1 MSVPDAPRCPK
12 SLNECDQTR
21 VARRPS
27 RAKSRFGGPTR
38 RVAHPNPA
46 RRLSKE
52 TSSDE
57 PLHWLAASA
66 LTVLVYALA
75 GIAALPLA
83 IPPGYA
89 TPLYPA
95 AGVALASVLIF
106 GRRML
111 PAVALGSFGVN
122 LWLAGQRHAIDLHA
136 LIVPASIGLGSLLQA
151 GLGSALVKRFVQ
163 QPLTLSEPRDIG
175 AFLVAAIVS
184 CLVNPCVSNL
194 ALWLAGTVPTG
205 DLWFSF
211 STWWIGDLLGV
222 LIATPILLSLLGRP
236 VDAWRPRRLSVG
248 LTLAMVTVLLA
259 LGIRQVV
266 TWNKERIQTTFDHD
280 AANAVQALKAQL
292 REPQQALEALN
303 GVFMASDDVTA
314 EEMHLATRAWLVP
327 GRLQAMAWSERVPR
341 AELPSY
347 EARVRAQPGMAGFKV
362 FDRAERGGPPL
373 AVAQNGT
380 DDVIVLRYIEP
391 LATNEGAVGVNV
403 MSIPATRTAIDAARR
418 SGLPTATAGF
428 RLTQSAAGESQLGVV
443 IYQPIYQPRVPSA
456 AERYADML
464 GTVSVVLRMGDQLQ
478 ALSSQLP
485 AYLALCLIDLT
496 PGTPGMRLAGA
507 PGCERHSAALQ
518 MSSAVPY
525 AGRLWQVRVTP
536 TPGLEPRLHNGD
548 VWLFAL
554 VGLLSTAML
563 GAFLLTVTGRT
574 RRIESAVRERTAA
587 LQAEVREREV
597 AEAALRESEQ
607 RFRNILDN
615 VPIGVLYTD
624 LDGYVKQANPRFCEL
639 TGYSAE
645 ELMHLRLA
653 DYTHPEDIEQ
663 DEELMGQLV
672 RGEIPMFRRHKRYI
686 TRSGATVWV
695 QATVSLLR
703 DAQSRPRSV
712 VGVVEDIT
720 DDLKL
725 EEAERAR
732 EAAEASNRAKSDFL
746 SRMSHELRTP
756 LNAMLGFAQLLELD
770 PRHPLTEAQ
779 RPWVTQ
785 IQQAGWHLLEMI
797 NDVLDLSR
805 IESGNLRLQI
815 ETLHLEELLDATLAM
830 VEGDAQQRRIV
841 ITREFAPGTG
851 TLQGDATRVKQIL
864 TNLLSNAVKY
874 NVDGGR
880 IHIASRVQ
888 GPDAVE
894 IAVTDTGL
902 GMTPDQLADL
912 FQPFNR
918 LGRER
923 SSQQGTGIGLVIS
936 QRLAELMGGTL
947 RAHSV
952 AGEGSAFILTLP
964 CACDPDTVRSD
975 LDALMPEAAE
985 YHRRLVHYVEDNE
998 TNVEVMRGILAQ
1010 RPQVEM
1016 QVSITGLDGL
1026 AAIRARPPDLILLD
1040 MHLPDISGMELLRH
1054 LKNDPYT
1061 GGVPIVVVSADALS
1075 QQIDAAFEAGCTH
1088 YLTKPV
1094 NVAELLTVVDEL
1106 LEQMETRFG

>member
-1 MSVPDAPRCPK
+1 MATD
-12 SLNECDQTR
+12 
-21 VARRPS
+21 
-27 RAKSRFGGPTR
+27 
-38 RVAHPNPA
+38 PN
-46 RRLSKE
+46 
-52 TSSDE
+52 TSSKL
-57 PLHWLAASA
+57 PHWPVAFA
-66 LTVLVYALA
+66 LTVAAYFLA

-111 PAVALGSFGVN
+111 PAIALGSLCVN
-122 LWLAGQRHAIDLHA
+122 LSVSGQHHAFTLAILK
-136 LIVPASIGLGSLLQA
+136 VPAAVGLGAMLQA
-151 GLGSALVKRFVQ
+151 WLGAMLTERLVGR
-163 QPLTLSEPRDIG
+163 PLTLSEPREIG
-175 AFLVAAIVS
+175 NFFLAAVLSCVVNAAVANGMLLSI
-184 CLVNPCVSNL
+184 
-194 ALWLAGTVPTG
+194 GTVARS
-205 DLWFSF
+205 DLWFSA

-222 LIATPILLSLLGRP
+222 LIATPILLSFFGQP
-236 VDAWRPRRLSVG
+236 ADAWRPRRLSVG

-259 LGIRQVV
+259 FGIRQVV
-266 TWNKERIQTTFDHD
+266 QWNKERIQTAFDHD
-280 AANAVQALKAQL
+280 ATNAVQALKAQL
-292 REPQQALEALN
+292 REPQSALEALN
-303 GVFMASDDVTA
+303 GVFMASDEVTSA
-314 EEMHLATRAWLVP
+314 EMFLATRAWLAP
-327 GRLQAMAWSERVPR
+327 GRLQAMAWSERVAR
-341 AELPSY
+341 AELPAY
-347 EARVRAQPGMAGFKV
+347 EAAVRATAGRQDYKI
-362 FDRAERGGPPL
+362 FDRTDAQGKPL
-373 AVAQNGT
+373 TNASL
-380 DDVIVLRYIEP
+380 DDDAIVMRYIEP
-391 LATNEGAVGVNV
+391 QASNPGVLGVNLL
-403 MSIPATRTAIDAARR
+403 SIPATRIAIDAARR
-418 SGLPTATAGF
+418 TGQPAATAGF
-428 RLTQSAAGESQLGVV
+428 RLLQSGAGESQLGVV
-443 IYQPIYQPRVPSA
+443 LYQAVYEPRLPA
-456 AERYADML
+456 AEERVADL
-464 GTVSVVLRMGDQLQ
+464 HGVVSVVLRMDDQLR
-478 ALSSQLP
+478 ALKPELP
-485 AYLALCLIDLT
+485 GYLAICLLDVS
-496 PGTPGMRLAGA
+496 PGAARQRLAGP
-507 PGCERHSAALQ
+507 PGCEQRTATSLQLTRAL
-518 MSSAVPY
+518 PY
-525 AGRLWQVRVTP
+525 AGRDWEVRIATV
-536 TPGLEPRLHNGD
+536 PGLEPRVHNND

-563 GAFLLTVTGRT
+563 GAFMLTVTGRT

-624 LDGYVKQANPRFCEL
+624 LRGHVKQANPRFCEL
-639 TGYSAE
+639 TGYSVD
-645 ELMHLRLA
+645 ELVQLRLT
-653 DYTHPEDIEQ
+653 DYTHSDDVAQ
-663 DEELMGQLV
+663 DMELMSQLV

-686 TRSGATVWV
+686 TRGGAIVWV
-695 QATVSLLR
+695 QATVTLLR
-703 DAQSRPRSV
+703 DSQARPLSI

-770 PRHPLTEAQ
+770 PRHPLTDAQ

-805 IESGNLRLQI
+805 IESGNLRLHT
-815 ETLHLEELLDATLAM
+815 ETLHLEELLNATLAM
-830 VEGDAQQRRIV
+830 IEGEAQQRGIT
-841 ITREFAPGTG
+841 ITRELAPGSG
-851 TLQGDATRVKQIL
+851 TVQGDPTRVKQIL

-880 IHIASRVQ
+880 IHVAGRVA
-888 GPDAVE
+888 GHESVE
-894 IAVTDTGL
+894 VTVTDTGL
-902 GMTPDQLADL
+902 GMTTEQLAEL

-923 SSQQGTGIGLVIS
+923 SIHEGTGIGLVIS
-936 QRLAELMGGTL
+936 QRLAELMGGSL

-952 AGEGSAFILTLP
+952 PAEGSAFVLTLP
-964 CACDPDTVRSD
+964 CSDVTDTVRSD
-975 LDALMPEAAE
+975 LDALIPEAAV

-1016 QVSITGLDGL
+1016 EVSITGLDGL
-1026 AAIRARPPDLILLD
+1026 AAIRARRPDLVLLD

-1054 LKNDPYT
+1054 LKSDAAV
-1061 GGVPIVVVSADALS
+1061 GDVPIVVVSADALT
-1075 QQIDAAFEAGCTH
+1075 QQIDAAFEAGCAR

-1094 NVAELLTVVDEL
+1094 NVGELLSVVDEL
-1106 LEQMETRFG
+1106 LEQVESRLGE